1 MTAPDAFYNV
11 SVIFV
16 WRTGDVQQESM
27 VVLNHFIPV
36 MPLADLIAA
45 YRMSNFMSGQLI
57 VIILV
62 IASVVAWS
70 VMVTKHRELRLAQ
83 ESSKRFQN
91 AFRGESHPLSLFLKE
106 QRYPQSPLFKVYE
119 AGCTALGGEL
129 TEGRGQSVDLFST
142 ARGLEGRKLNQLQ
155 IEVVRRATER
165 SVADEALMMESRM
178 GFLASAVSASP
189 LLGLLGTVWGVLD
202 AFGAMGVTGNASL
215 SAVAPGISGA
225 LLTTVVGLLVALP
238 SAIGYNI
245 LTTTI
250 RKIAVQMDNFA
261 QEFVAELQRT
271 FVRE

>member
-1 MTAPDAFYNV
+1 MLDC
-11 SVIFV
+11 
-16 WRTGDVQQESM
+16 
-27 VVLNHFIPV
+27 LIPV
-36 MPLADLIAA
+36 MPLADLIQAF
-45 YRMSNFMSGQLI
+45 RTSNFMSGQLI
-57 VIILV
+57 VVILV
-62 IASVVAWS
+62 IASIVAWS
-70 VMVTKHRELRLAQ
+70 VMVTKYKELRLAQ
-83 ESSKRFQN
+83 AASQRFQN

-129 TEGRGQSVDLFST
+129 TEGRGQNADLFST
-142 ARGLEGRKLNQLQ
+142 SRGLEGRKLNQLQ

-165 SVADEALMMESRM
+165 SVADEELLMESRM
-178 GFLASAVSASP
+178 GFLATAVSASP

-202 AFGAMGVTGNASL
+202 AFGAMAVTGSANL
-215 SAVAPGISGA
+215 SSVAPGISGA

-238 SAIGYNI
+238 SAIGYNM